1 MPNSNLI
8 KVYGQGYAKYGRR
21 QKYIDHHGESFTG
34 THAEAVVYYRRLYP
48 SMSIKV
54 SDYPRKRERR

>member
-8 KVYGQGYAKYGRR
+8 KVYGEGRRKYGCR
-21 QKYIDHHGESFTG
+21 QKYVDNRGESFTG
-34 THAEAVVYYRRLYP
+34 THAAAVIHYRRLYP

-54 SDYPRKRERR
+54 SDYPRKREKW